1 MKRGH
6 ILDYVFSTVS
16 SLHKAW
22 ILNGTNDEFLLDYF
36 SLSCFA
42 KRGQGEGTQAKI
54 KTSPSNTPE
63 SLLDGTKSQ
72 SPNKGIKSRNSSFR
86 GQFSEFQNLKSSA
99 GEDLE
104 KSTKSPLFCKSLFFS
119 SFFNILNG
127 GKIYITYNFVF
138 YFFSVR

>member
-1 MKRGH
+1 M
-6 ILDYVFSTVS
+6 DYVFSTVS

-72 SPNKGIKSRNSSFR
+72 SPNIGIKSRNSSFW

-104 KSTKSPLFCKSLFFS
+104 KEHKISHLLQKSLLF
-119 SFFNILNG
+119 FFNILNG
-127 GKIYITYNFVF
+127 GKKYITYNFVF
-138 YFFSVR
+138 YFFPVR